1 MNRFSLKEKSEDLEE
16 MGVAYGPKKRMLA
29 VIERYRNTGVIQVD
43 MPLPAAPPA
52 YTDIVSEVIKKKY

>member
-1 MNRFSLKEKSEDLEE
+1 

-43 MPLPAAPPA
+43 MPLPSAPPP
-52 YTDIVSEVIKKKY
+52 YTDIVSEVLYTLTT